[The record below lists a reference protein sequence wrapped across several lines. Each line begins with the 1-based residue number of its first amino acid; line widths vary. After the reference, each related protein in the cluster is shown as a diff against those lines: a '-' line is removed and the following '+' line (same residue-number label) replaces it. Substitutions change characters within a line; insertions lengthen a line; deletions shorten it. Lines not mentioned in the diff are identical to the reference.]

1 VSTAWLFAGLSGL
14 VPLAGGAMVVA
25 GLGLLLARGA
35 AGLGGVLAVQG
46 GALAVALLALA
57 AERGSWAVLG
67 LAGVTLAAKVAVL
80 PRAGAWLA
88 QRLEAPRRV
97 AGGAAVAG
105 VAVAGVAVAGVAVA
119 GVAVAGAAVAGLVL
133 AVAGEAGVGR
143 LGAGLAAFALG
154 AVALAGRRDLAGQA
168 AGAVGMESGLVLL
181 IAVSGAPAWLG
192 LASLMLPGAAALA
205 VVRRALGPRGE
216 G

>member
-1 VSTAWLFAGLSGL
+1 MSTAWLFAGLSGL

-105 VAVAGVAVAGVAVA
+105 VAVAGVAVAG
-119 GVAVAGAAVAGLVL
+119 AAVAGLVL